1 MIVATLF
8 YHTSTPSACD
18 LVLLKSLLESRRPTY
33 LGMESDPL
41 HAPGLPPLPLICW
54 RAQTNLLHIE
64 VSPTNHRAALNGPDS
79 VRFEAESVSRVL
91 AEQPQHA

>member
-1 MIVATLF
+1 MPRAYPPPTF
-8 YHTSTPSACD
+8 D
-18 LVLLKSLLESRRPTY
+18 LLECAN
-33 LGMESDPL
+33 E
-41 HAPGLPPLPLICW
+41 
-54 RAQTNLLHIE
+54 NLLHIE